1 MSMASWFTRAMAPWL
16 IFAALGLTLIVRRQ
30 EPVLTKAMG
39 GGWLAAG
46 ILVILVILVQRFS

>member
-1 MSMASWFTRAMAPWL
+1 MPMASWLTRAMAPWL

-46 ILVILVILVQRFS
+46 ILVILVQRFS